1 MFACVA
7 GQEVAQHVVAEVEAE
22 RGVRVGRAVGEHLES
37 NQIIFIAPN
46 IFPFLHTESEKSLR
60 ALYCSSS
67 FCRWVR
73 LEKAWKLMVLSLL
86 CDRIS
91 VTRLGRSRNEPVSIS
106 CNKYLRIWNL
116 LLMIK

>member
-7 GQEVAQHVVAEVEAE
+7 GQEVAQHVVAQVEAE
-22 RGVRVGRAVGEHLES
+22 WSVGVGRAVGEHLEI
-37 NQIIFIAPN
+37 NQIFFGAPN
-46 IFPFLHTESEKSLR
+46 IFPLLHTESEKSLS

-86 CDRIS
+86 CDRIR
-91 VTRLGRSRNEPVSIS
+91 VTRFGRSRNEPVSIS
-106 CNKYLRIWNL
+106 
-116 LLMIK
+116 

>member
-1 MFACVA
+1 MSLGRRWRSTLWLRLRLSGVS
-7 GQEVAQHVVAEVEAE
+7 GLVEQ
-22 RGVRVGRAVGEHLES
+22 LE
-37 NQIIFIAPN
+37 NTWKVIKYFLVLQIFFHFN
-46 IFPFLHTESEKSLR
+46 THTDSEKSLS

-91 VTRLGRSRNEPVSIS
+91 VTRFGRSRNEPVSIS
-106 CNKYLRIWNL
+106 CNKYLITD
-116 LLMIK
+116 